1 MIQRGSASRPVFT
14 RSIAA
19 ADVWAYARG
28 AWWYYYANQP
38 EGVETIA

>member
-1 MIQRGSASRPVFT
+1 MTLHGSASRPVLT
-14 RSIAA
+14 RASAA
-19 ADVWAYARG
+19 ADVRAYARG